1 MQFREIGSW
10 WEPKNEQSE
19 IDIVALKLEK
29 NQAFVAEVKRQM
41 KNFKPDL
48 FAAKVKHIQHK
59 ILAKYAIETGFL
71 SQEEM

>member
-1 MQFREIGSW
+1 
-10 WEPKNEQSE
+10 
-19 IDIVALKLEK
+19 LKLEK

-71 SQEEM
+71 SLEDM